1 MRVVVCGA
9 GQVGVSIARQLA
21 LEGMDVVVVDQS
33 AQLAQRLGD
42 SLDVQTITGHASD
55 PHVLQLAGAEKA
67 DMIIAATVSDE
78 VNMVACQVA
87 HSLFGVP
94 KKIARVRTQGYL
106 SENWR
111 SMFARDHMPIDVI
124 ISPEVE
130 VARAVVRR
138 VTTPGAFELI
148 PLMDGLARLIG
159 VRIADDCPLINTPLR
174 QLTALFPD
182 LQITVLGIARDDRY
196 YVPDPDD
203 QIFPHDRVYFIVAT
217 SHMDRAMAAFGHME
231 QQARRVL
238 VIGGGN
244 IGLMIGEA
252 LDSGAVA
259 VRVIERALEQA
270 EHAAQVLAGAIVIN
284 GDALEPEILEEAG
297 VSESDTAIAVT
308 DNDETNILASLMAKR
323 AGAERTISL
332 INRAS
337 FSTLVSPLD
346 IDVVVNPRDIT
357 ISTILRHVRRGR
369 IREVHSIGDG
379 FGEILELDALATSN
393 VVNKRIAELAMP
405 EGAIVGAILRDGDI
419 ILPKPDTEIR
429 EADRVVLFAEE
440 TVVRRVERLFE
451 VRLEFF

>member
-33 AQLAQRLGD
+33 AQLAQQLGD

-55 PHVLQLAGAEKA
+55 PHVLQQAGTDKA
-67 DMIIAATVSDE
+67 DMIIAATASDE

-111 SMFARDHMPIDVI
+111 SMFAREHMPIDVI

-138 VTTPGAFELI
+138 VTAPGAFELI

-159 VRIADDCPLINTPLR
+159 VRIGEDCPVINTPLR

-182 LQITVLGIARDDRY
+182 LQVTVLGIGRNDRY
-196 YVPDPDD
+196 HVPDPDD
-203 QIFPHDRVYFIVAT
+203 QIFPDDRVYFIVAAA
-217 SHMDRAMAAFGHME
+217 HMDRAMAAFGHHE

-259 VRVIERALEQA
+259 VRVIEQSLEQA
-270 EHAAQVLAGAIVIN
+270 EHAAQVLPGAIVIN
-284 GDALEPEILEEAG
+284 GDALEPEILIEAG
-297 VSESDTAIAVT
+297 VKDSDIAISVT
-308 DNDETNILASLMAKR
+308 NNDQTNILASLMAKR
-323 AGAERTISL
+323 AGAQRTISL

-369 IREVHSIGDG
+369 VREVHSIGDG
-379 FGEILELDALATSN
+379 FGEVLELDALATSN
-393 VVNKRIAELAMP
+393 VVNKTIGELEMP
-405 EGAIVGAILRDGDI
+405 EGALIGAILRDGEI
-419 ILPKPDTEIR
+419 ELPKPSMSIR
-429 EADRVVLFAEE
+429 EGDRVVLFTEE
-440 TVVRRVERLFE
+440 AVVRRVERLFE

>member
-9 GQVGVSIARQLA
+9 GRVGVSIARQLA

-33 AQLAQRLGD
+33 AALAQQLGD
-42 SLDVQTITGHASD
+42 SLDVQTIIGHASD
-55 PHVLQLAGAEKA
+55 PRVLQLAGADKA
-67 DMIIAATVSDE
+67 DMLIAATVSDE

-94 KKIARVRTQGYL
+94 KKIARIRTQGYL
-106 SENWR
+106 SEQW
-111 SMFARDHMPIDVI
+111 SGMFARDHMPIDVI

-130 VARAVVRR
+130 VARAVTRR
-138 VTTPGAFELI
+138 VTAPGAFELI
-148 PLMDGLARLIG
+148 PLMDGLVRLIG
-159 VRIADDCPLINTPLR
+159 VRIGDDCPVINTPLR

-182 LQITVLGIARDDRY
+182 LQVTVIGIRRDDRY
-196 YVPDPDD
+196 FVPVPDD
-203 QIFPHDRVYFIVAT
+203 QIFPGDRVYFIVAAAT
-217 SHMDRAMAAFGHME
+217 MDRAMAAFGHE
-231 QQARRVL
+231 ERQARRVL

-244 IGLMIGEA
+244 IGLMIGDA
-252 LDSGAVA
+252 LESGAVS
-259 VRVIERALEQA
+259 VRVIERDGTQA
-270 EHAAQVLAGAIVIN
+270 ERAAETLPNAMVIN

-297 VSESDTAIAVT
+297 VRATDTAIAVT
-308 DNDETNILASLMAKR
+308 NDDQTNILASLMAKR
-323 AGAERTISL
+323 VGAERTIAL

-379 FGEILELDALATSN
+379 FGEVLEIDALATSN
-393 VVNKRIAELAMP
+393 VVNRKISEIAMP
-405 EGAIVGAILRDGDI
+405 DGAILGAILRKGAVEQP
-419 ILPKPDTEIR
+419 LPTTQIR
-429 EADRVVLFAEE
+429 EGDRVVLFAKEE
-440 TVVRRVERLFE
+440 VVRRVERLFE